1 MTMTLDDFH
10 IELLKKVRDRM
21 AADIESDNTRR
32 PYICWNVL
40 LVHQG
45 LECPPKQTLFK
56 ERLALEP
63 NSEVRRLIFSIDGT
77 LEGNDTFGNW
87 LDWQVYSYIS
97 YSTLAQAY
105 TLGRIAWLDRMIET
119 RVVA

>member
-1 MTMTLDDFH
+1 MTLDDFH

-21 AADIESDNTRR
+21 AADIESDNTIR

-45 LECPPKQTLFK
+45 LECLPKQTIFNDLVAF
-56 ERLALEP
+56 EP
-63 NSEVRRLIFSIDGT
+63 NSEVRRLIVSIEGT
-77 LEGNDTFGNW
+77 LEDNDTFGNW
-87 LDWQVYSYIS
+87 LDWHLYSYIN